1 MRLSCRLP
9 LELRGAKCNSRKP
22 AAAKKAN
29 RRKASGKVGKQL
41 GRQLFDNYSEFYGTD
56 TNQVLV
62 KG

>member
-1 MRLSCRLP
+1 MQFPQARR
-9 LELRGAKCNSRKP
+9 R
-22 AAAKKAN
+22 KKAN
-29 RRKASGKVGKQL
+29 RRKASGKRGKQL